1 MPPRTV
7 RKTSGASSG
16 AVKRAGAR
24 TTRGRPAGGPTE
36 TEKTAQ
42 EEAVVKTTEVTPP
55 EPELVPDANGSV
67 EEEDTKEVYAE
78 EDKGERLDL
87 DDTELEYDPEE
98 EPIMEYDGKDL
109 ENEDELAEG
118 DAGEEDVEED
128 GHGGGIRE
136 TDEADM
142 IEEIES
148 DGEDVEGEEDDEDAE
163 EEQNDVV
170 EDEEHHEVVTDRRKR
185 KEFEVFVGGLDKDA
199 SEEDLK
205 KVFSEVGQVVEVR
218 LMKNPLTKKNKGFAF
233 LRFATVEQAKRA
245 VAELKNPVLLMD
257 DFHTLVFRSMETMW
271 RFPSQDN
278 DTLFLG
284 NICKTWTKEDLKAKL
299 KHYGVDNVED
309 LTLVEDSNNEGN
321 NRGFAFLE
329 FASRKD
335 AMDAYRCL
343 RRRDVVFGVDRIAKV
358 SFADS
363 FIEPDDEIMAQVK
376 TVFVDGL
383 PVAWDEERLRD
394 YLKKFGHI
402 EKVELARNMPSA
414 KRRDFGFVTFDTHDS
429 AVKCAESINNT
440 ELGEGDKKVKVRA
453 RLSRPL
459 QKGRGKFGRRVEFLR
474 TERTVSRGGRFSWS
488 RPLPY
493 RMVDHSSRPV
503 GGRAPIG
510 VRGVQ
515 RPTDFKSRR
524 PIMGTAERIRQLPP
538 QGVPMIEGHQV
549 KFVSLRSR
557 APVEYATRDPAER
570 RSSYR
575 DAYDL
580 HGPAYADDAP
590 RSASRT
596 TAVRRSYDDEGYG
609 RRLER
614 PLSVYREGHGRDY
627 DSISGSKRPYAAI
640 DDTPPRYGDVSSR
653 QSRPRFDYGVSS
665 SSEYDSYGERLSRSH
680 AGYGSNR
687 SSLSGQESHSAYSS
701 SRYGMNYSGV
711 CSARSGDVG
720 GMHSSSYGDNSY
732 VSRSQVIFS
741 ILYLYQYRRGSS
753 YSSLYSSRGMGGG
766 GYLGGSG
773 SGSYY

>member
-245 VAELKNPVLLMD
+245 VAELKNPV
-257 DFHTLVFRSMETMW
+257 VNGKQCGVS
-271 RFPSQDN
+271 PSQDN

-538 QGVPMIEGHQV
+538 PGRSYDRRPPIDSYPRPSSKRE
-549 KFVSLRSR
+549 FIRRELPPRSR

-701 SRYGMNYSGV
+701 SRYGMNYSGG
-711 CSARSGDVG
+711 SARSGDVG

-732 VSRSQVIFS
+732 VSRSQIGG
-741 ILYLYQYRRGSS
+741 GSS